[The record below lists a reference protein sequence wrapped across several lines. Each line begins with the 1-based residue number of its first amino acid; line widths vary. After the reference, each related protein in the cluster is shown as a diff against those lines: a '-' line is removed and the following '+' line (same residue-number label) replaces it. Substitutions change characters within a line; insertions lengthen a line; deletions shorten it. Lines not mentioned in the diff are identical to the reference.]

1 MAALA
6 LAGCS
11 ETSSATPFAGA
22 CTPMEVVSWSPAD
35 DANGIP
41 VDTTIVLGFTD
52 YPDPD
57 TLSTRTLLLTTGPYY
72 VPGRYVVD
80 FLDKTVTLT
89 PWRWLA
95 SKLGYTVQV
104 FPGLRSLSGCDLRHD
119 SRAFK
124 TGDGPAPPPSQ
135 DPDQPPALPPVAF
148 ADVQA
153 IFSARCAGSGCHL
166 SAQANDGGSDGGGH
180 GDCLATPAQ
189 GLSLCASES
198 WASLVNVSSRQ
209 LSALPLVAPGN
220 AARSYLFRKLVPSD
234 APDGAGGPLPGTLGQ
249 REPPGPPLPEEQ
261 LRVIARWID
270 EGALQ

>member
-1 MAALA
+1 M
-6 LAGCS
+6 
-11 ETSSATPFAGA
+11 
-22 CTPMEVVSWSPAD
+22 
-35 DANGIP
+35 
-41 VDTTIVLGFTD
+41 
-52 YPDPD
+52 
-57 TLSTRTLLLTTGPYY
+57 LLTTGPYY

-80 FLDKTVTLT
+80 LLDKTVTLA
-89 PWRWLA
+89 PWRPLA

-104 FPGLRSLSGCDLRHD
+104 FPGLRSLSGCDIGHD

-166 SAQANDGGSDGGGH
+166 EAPSSGGASDGGADGA
-180 GDCLATPAQ
+180 GTAGCLTAPAQ

-198 WASLVNVSSRQ
+198 WNSLVNVTSRQ

-234 APDGAGGPLPGTLGQ
+234 EPGGAGGPLPGTLGQ
-249 REPPGPPLPEEQ
+249 REPPGPPLPDEQ